1 MSIES
6 QMFGARG
13 VSMDMENSWAAQGL
27 ASAITNLNNMARFQQ
42 KQMQEKEQ
50 KLLQLYDQ
58 QQQRAY
64 QVVQRGSAGSNG
76 SSSVSQQHSVTRTT
90 TTTHTSSTTQGGKV
104 RQMFDER
111 RQTTVKGID
120 RSYPLEPLDNKSNKK
135 QIDISNNGHV
145 PSKNHQNGT
154 VTRQTVTVRRTAR
167 ADVNSNVNN
176 GKPIISYHEEVSRE
190 GFDNVD
196 NFGNEN
202 RNGKYIGGNNHGQ
215 SQNGV
220 RIEEILDE
228 DTIERNR
235 MLAKIH
241 LMEYDKNLRHR
252 VNNDLNNEQ
261 FPDDLMIDV
270 PDKLLPRKPAA
281 STRKLSQ
288 AEARLER
295 FKNSNAKRN
304 NAVINT
310 TTNRSKRS
318 EPMFPASKLANSR
331 APALSKSKTTEVSK
345 TVRSKPELL
354 VKSVRAKTPER
365 IALKPSSKSEICPE
379 YSTVE
384 PDLPVRPPSSALPS
398 DEKVQSAVKETEKS
412 QTSTKFIV
420 RNFPRVQ
427 KSPSPET
434 TGRRS
439 ANSIVK
445 TKERKSSPPSPSKSP
460 DTQSRQSTGARSP
473 VSRPTRR
480 SSDLVGVEKSQERVS
495 AESDSKSQ
503 SDDVIKSAI
512 PSPTIPE
519 KHAKP
524 SATVNVD
531 AAPKTHRESTR
542 KFSAERSSSTQ
553 NQRQASPTA
562 TVNLSTRPS
571 SSLSTASST
580 TSSARGTPSADNQAQ
595 RMATKVKNPNRS
607 SGATSPSAKKGPM
620 SARNG
625 PSTVSSDALVPCKV
639 CGRRFADD
647 RISLHERICSKTG
660 QKKRKQ
666 FDTVLHRVQGTEL
679 EAFAKKNATPAGRQG
694 ERRVKEKKPEVKPKS
709 NWRRKHEDFINAIRS
724 AKQVQAHLA
733 AGGKLSDLPPPPMS
747 DTSDYIQCPHCGR
760 KFNQGAAERH
770 IPKCQNMMHN
780 KPNPRAPP
788 KPKR

>member
-318 EPMFPASKLANSR
+318 EPMFPASKLANS
-331 APALSKSKTTEVSK
+331 
-345 TVRSKPELL
+345 
-354 VKSVRAKTPER
+354 
-365 IALKPSSKSEICPE
+365 
-379 YSTVE
+379 
-384 PDLPVRPPSSALPS
+384 
-398 DEKVQSAVKETEKS
+398 
-412 QTSTKFIV
+412 
-420 RNFPRVQ
+420 RVQ